1 VSGPRRAALTGDNT
15 IREAARSRP
24 WLRAGAL
31 AAAGAGT
38 LFWLY
43 TFHAIA
49 QVPVGDGT
57 GFQWLA
63 VMPLGM
69 VFLVFTLPSLI
80 LALSGRML
88 EIALPL
94 GCVGLVAFALLWAEL
109 LREFYS

>member
-1 VSGPRRAALTGDNT
+1 
-15 IREAARSRP
+15 
-24 WLRAGAL
+24 
-31 AAAGAGT
+31 
-38 LFWLY
+38 
-43 TFHAIA
+43 
-49 QVPVGDGT
+49 
-57 GFQWLA
+57 
-63 VMPLGM
+63 MPLGM

>member
-1 VSGPRRAALTGDNT
+1 MT
-15 IREAARSRP
+15 EAAGSRP

-80 LALSGRML
+80 LALSGRMF
-88 EIALPL
+88 EVALPL